1 MSTLNSRPEEWDL
14 EIIANLEDSDMD
26 YCFDTYL
33 AFKHKDGRLFW
44 AHSSGCSC
52 PDPFEEYDCIE
63 SLNPITKENWEQF
76 KDSFVSTGTRWTHCT
91 IGERHDF
98 ITEVKKHLA
107 L

>member
-14 EIIANLEDSDMD
+14 EIIAELEDSTGC
-26 YCFDTYL
+26 YEFDTHL
-33 AFKHKDGRLFW
+33 AFKHKDGRVFY

-52 PDPFEEYDCIE
+52 PDPFEEYDGIE
-63 SLNPITKENWEQF
+63 SLDPVTKENFEQF
-76 KDSFVSTGTRWTHCT
+76 RDNIMQKGEYRQST

-98 ITEVKKHLA
+98 ITEIKKHLA